1 MAAGTR
7 SLLPLDERNLLPAV
21 EPNREEI
28 GAEFDSE
35 APANI
40 YEHVRI
46 VCRVKFFFFLL
57 LDRLIIVRRKNF
69 NQGNSSISEKSSND
83 FRIINYYYNVANFVL
98 SSRIDNPLFHS
109 KIKYFLFPN

>member
-1 MAAGTR
+1 MAAETR

-21 EPNREEI
+21 EPNRAEI

-46 VCRVKFFFFLL
+46 VCRVKFFLL

-69 NQGNSSISEKSSND
+69 NHGNSSISEKSLND